1 MKKLFYITI
10 GILFLSCSKPQ
21 EYVKVLDH
29 AKAILD
35 EQPDSALQIL
45 DSLSSHESRMPK
57 VYRMTYH
64 LLRHQAQNKAYIPFT
79 SDSIAQELTQYYDSH
94 GTANEQMTAH
104 YLLGCVYRDLGEA
117 PQATDCFLNAIAKAD
132 TTYSGCNYH
141 TLRNIYAQL
150 ADVYH
155 KQLLLSEEIEASRQA
170 SYYSLIVK
178 DTLNA
183 LLETDRIAGIYM
195 LLNKRDSALSLLN
208 KLIPTYKHYGF
219 RRNGIAATTRLMY
232 LYMEDPSKAN
242 ETKTLIDQFENE
254 YGLNRGK
261 ELPPSKRQFYY
272 YKGRYYENINKLDSA
287 EICYRSIYRPNMTII
302 SMNPMYKGLLSVFQK
317 RHNADS
323 VAKYAQLYCQVNDS
337 SIAIK
342 DQELTKQITA
352 SNNYSRMQK
361 EAFENKSKAN
371 KLINALIIVCVIA
384 TLFTLYLIWKYRS
397 NKKKK
402 QEEIEKLKEAYANV
416 TSEYNNNIRTLN
428 LLESVHKE
436 VISTIQSELDKEKE
450 KANDYKLRLNEIE
463 NKYIAVKTELENE
476 NELLKEE
483 INSLKLHDIIK
494 KDIEKSISFIDTSIV
509 QKFLYFAEH
518 SKLFVNSNEWDE
530 LITETSRFYPN
541 LVNDLNKNDKTAE
554 QEMRAC
560 ILVVIGIRE
569 SDIARLLNVSPQRI
583 TNLKATINQALF
595 NENTARSLYKNL
607 QKHYNIYTS

>member
-1 MKKLFYITI
+1 M
-10 GILFLSCSKPQ
+10 
-21 EYVKVLDH
+21 
-29 AKAILD
+29 
-35 EQPDSALQIL
+35 
-45 DSLSSHESRMPK
+45 
-57 VYRMTYH
+57 
-64 LLRHQAQNKAYIPFT
+64 
-79 SDSIAQELTQYYDSH
+79 
-94 GTANEQMTAH
+94 
-104 YLLGCVYRDLGEA
+104 
-117 PQATDCFLNAIAKAD
+117 
-132 TTYSGCNYH
+132 
-141 TLRNIYAQL
+141 
-150 ADVYH
+150 
-155 KQLLLSEEIEASRQA
+155 
-170 SYYSLIVK
+170 
-178 DTLNA
+178 
-183 LLETDRIAGIYM
+183 
-195 LLNKRDSALSLLN
+195 
-208 KLIPTYKHYGF
+208 
-219 RRNGIAATTRLMY
+219 
-232 LYMEDPSKAN
+232 
-242 ETKTLIDQFENE
+242 
-254 YGLNRGK
+254 
-261 ELPPSKRQFYY
+261 
-272 YKGRYYENINKLDSA
+272 
-287 EICYRSIYRPNMTII
+287 
-302 SMNPMYKGLLSVFQK
+302 
-317 RHNADS
+317 
-323 VAKYAQLYCQVNDS
+323 NDS